1 MRLKQNEITD
11 PGIIEEILTG
21 SEVCRI
27 AMIDNDRSYI
37 VPLNY
42 GYRNNTIFFHSSR
55 FGKKIELLKVNNKI
69 CFELELIARVVKKDN
84 PCDWSTSYR
93 SIIGYGSVELIT
105 DSEKKKEGLD
115 IILAHYG
122 RTDTNL
128 YPDKSLEEVI
138 ILKLSIEEMT
148 GKQSGDWL

>member
-1 MRLKQNEITD
+1 MIWDCSRDPEDKIIDTRVKNKQLT
-11 PGIIEEILTG
+11 IIRRTSCLALHAT
-21 SEVCRI
+21 
-27 AMIDNDRSYI
+27 RSPPY
-37 VPLNY
+37 
-42 GYRNNTIFFHSSR
+42 
-55 FGKKIELLKVNNKI
+55 
-69 CFELELIARVVKKDN
+69 
-84 PCDWSTSYR
+84 YR
-93 SIIGYGSVELIT
+93 SVMGYGSVELIK
-105 DSEKKKEGLD
+105 DSEEKKEGLD